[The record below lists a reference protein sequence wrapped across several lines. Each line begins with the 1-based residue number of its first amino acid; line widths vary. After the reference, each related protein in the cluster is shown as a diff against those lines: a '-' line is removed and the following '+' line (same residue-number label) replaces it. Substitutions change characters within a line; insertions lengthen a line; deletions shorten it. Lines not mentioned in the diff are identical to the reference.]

1 MANTCVSD
9 TVAGY
14 LDDLLHECA
23 ADTVNPDPWNRLLQ
37 EAVARHGS
45 RRGELTDAAIDE
57 VAGEAVDEV
66 AGAVTV
72 TIVRSPVVSTLRSG
86 MAMIPLMQ
94 SGCGSRVQRH
104 TQFLVLLETARQ
116 LPRGRLHSAVI
127 LAAHTCNGSWLEA

>member
-1 MANTCVSD
+1 MANLSVSD
-9 TVAGY
+9 PLVGY

-23 ADTVNPDPWNRLLQ
+23 VDNPDSDSWNHLLQ
-37 EAVARHGS
+37 EVVARHGS
-45 RRGELTDAAIDE
+45 RRGELIDAAIDE
-57 VAGEAVDEV
+57 VAGEA

>member
-1 MANTCVSD
+1 LANTCVSD

-45 RRGELTDAAIDE
+45 RCGESTDRAMD
-57 VAGEAVDEV
+57 DTLDQ
-66 AGAVTV
+66 VTV
-72 TIVRSPVVSTLRSG
+72 AVVRSPVVSTLRSG

-94 SGCGSRVQRH
+94 AGCGPRLQRH

-127 LAAHTCNGSWLEA
+127 LAAQACKESWLEA

>member
-1 MANTCVSD
+1 LANIDVSD
-9 TVAGY
+9 PVAGY

-23 ADTVNPDPWNRLLQ
+23 ADNTDPDPWNRLLQ
-37 EAVARHGS
+37 EVVTRHGS
-45 RRGELTDAAIDE
+45 RRGGSTDAAIDE
-57 VAGEAVDEV
+57 VDGEVDGEV

-94 SGCGSRVQRH
+94 AGCGSRVQRH

-116 LPRGRLHSAVI
+116 LPRGRVHRAVI
-127 LAAHTCNGSWLEA
+127 LAAQACKGSWLEA